1 MKQAKHRRGI
11 LALMLSLVFTLSLL
25 TACGGSNDSSKGG
38 GSEDS
43 SSSSE
48 DSSSS
53 SEDSSSSSEDN
64 GIVGLWESEEWG
76 GICLELLDDGTGTI
90 YTYSDMGDLTYEWDG
105 KTLTLITVDEDDGE
119 LEETTGE
126 LQADGSIGIMG
137 LGHFFPV
144 EERSYGPDMAGSS
157 FMEAGGMEG
166 ELEGDWIHSS
176 GHRMLT
182 FDGSGSVTFHETFE
196 GGSSSSSSGWYS
208 YDGQTVTVDTS
219 AGIAEGYIDSMGDL
233 IIEIDGEGGWYSRG
247 DSSQLTYP
255 DITGPEAELV
265 GQWVN
270 STTGDSVEFTSDG
283 SAVYAIGGSFGVA
296 SPFTFD
302 GETVT
307 FSDYTGYVDGDGDLI
322 VNGLDGWFSR
332 GESSG
337 SGGSSGD
344 SGSGDSG
351 YALDGAYD
359 NDDMSYSIVFY
370 PDGTF
375 ILSNVED
382 SVECTYTL
390 YDDGTLSIYIP
401 GDGAA
406 EGEYDFSENVV
417 YIDGMSGHFYEVSE
431 AWYTP

>member
-1 MKQAKHRRGI
+1 MKGKLRI
-11 LALMLSLVFTLSLL
+11 TLSLALALLLALCLL
-25 TACGGSNDSSKGG
+25 TACGDTGSDKASDSGGDLADDDGVVG
-38 GSEDS
+38 GSDKASDS
-43 SSSSE
+43 GG
-48 DSSSS
+48 DLA
-53 SEDSSSSSEDN
+53 DDD
-64 GIVGLWESEEWG
+64 GVVGLWESEEWG

-137 LGHFFPV
+137 LGYFFPV

-176 GHRMLT
+176 GNRMLT

-233 IIEIDGEGGWYSRG
+233 IIEIDGEGGWYSPG

-265 GQWVN
+265 GEWAN
-270 STTGDSVEFTSDG
+270 SSTGDSVEFTSDG
-283 SAVYAIGGSFGVA
+283 SVVYAIGGSFGVA

-307 FSDYTGYVDGDGDLI
+307 FSDYTGYIDGDGDLI
-322 VNGLDGWFSR
+322 VEGLDGWFSR
-332 GESSG
+332 TESSSSGGESD
-337 SGGSSGD
+337 SGD
-344 SGSGDSG
+344 SSYSLG
-351 YALDGAYD
+351 GAYD
-359 NDDMSYSIVFY
+359 NDDAEVSIVFY
-370 PDGTF
+370 SDGTVT
-375 ILSNVED
+375 ISDYNTAQD
-382 SVECTYTL
+382 GIYTVDGDYIYMEMEGAIPYEGW
-390 YDDGTLSIYIP
+390 YDASDDTFTVDGLL
-401 GDGAA
+401 
-406 EGEYDFSENVV
+406 GEFYAVYD
-417 YIDGMSGHFYEVSE
+417 

>member
-25 TACGGSNDSSKGG
+25 SGCGGGGDSSDKG
-38 GSEDS
+38 
-43 SSSSE
+43 SSSE
-48 DSSSS
+48 SG
-53 SEDSSSSSEDN
+53 EDN
-64 GIVGLWESEEWG
+64 GVVGLWESEDWG

-105 KTLTLITVDEDDGE
+105 ETLTILREDEDGE
-119 LEETTGE
+119 IKETTGE

-137 LGHFFPV
+137 LGYFFPV

-233 IIEIDGEGGWYSRG
+233 IIEIDGEGGWYSPG

-265 GQWVN
+265 GEWAN
-270 STTGDSVEFTSDG
+270 SSTGDSVEFTSDG
-283 SAVYAIGGSFGVA
+283 SVVYAIGGSFGVA

-307 FSDYTGYVDGDGDLI
+307 FSDYAGYIDSDGDLI
-322 VNGLDGWFSR
+322 VEGLDGWFSR
-332 GESSG
+332 AESSSSGGES
-337 SGGSSGD
+337 D
-344 SGSGDSG
+344 SGDSG
-351 YALDGAYD
+351 YSLGGAYD
-359 NDDMSYSIVFY
+359 NDDAEVSIVFY
-370 PDGTF
+370 SDGTVTISDF
-375 ILSNVED
+375 NTAQDGI
-382 SVECTYTL
+382 YTVDGSYVWL
-390 YDDGTLSIYIP
+390 EMDGTIYYEGYYDASSDIFTL
-401 GDGAA
+401 DGLV
-406 EGEYDFSENVV
+406 GE
-417 YIDGMSGHFYEVSE
+417 FYAVDD

>member
-1 MKQAKHRRGI
+1 MRQTKQRRGI
-11 LALMLSLVFTLSLL
+11 LALLLSLVFALSLL
-25 TACGGSNDSSKGG
+25 SGCGGGGDSSDKG
-38 GSEDS
+38 
-43 SSSSE
+43 SSSE
-48 DSSSS
+48 SG
-53 SEDSSSSSEDN
+53 EDN
-64 GIVGLWESEEWG
+64 GIVGLWESEDWG

-90 YTYSDMGDLTYEWDG
+90 YTYSDMGDITYSWDG
-105 KTLTLITVDEDDGE
+105 EVLTLMNENEDGE
-119 LEETTGE
+119 LEEVTGE
-126 LQADGSIGIMG
+126 LQEDGSLGIMG
-137 LGHFFPV
+137 LGYFFPV
-144 EERSYGPDMAGSS
+144 EERSYGPDMDGSS
-157 FMEAGGMEG
+157 FMEAGGMES
-166 ELEGDWIHSS
+166 ELEGDWIHTS
-176 GHRMLT
+176 GNRMLT
-182 FDGSGSVTFHETFE
+182 FDGSGSVTFQETYE

-208 YDGQTVTVDTS
+208 YDGETVTVDTS
-219 AGIAEGYIDSMGDL
+219 AGISEGYIDGDGDL
-233 IIEIDGEGGWYSRG
+233 IIEIDGEGGWYSPG

-255 DITGPEAELV
+255 DITGPEAEMV
-265 GQWVN
+265 GYWRN
-270 STTGDSVEFTSDG
+270 DTTGDYVEFTSDG
-283 SAVYAIGGSFGVA
+283 SVVYSIGGGIGFA

-307 FSDYTGYVDGDGDLI
+307 FSDYTGYIDGDGDLI
-322 VNGLDGWFSR
+322 VEGLDGWFSR
-332 GESSG
+332 TESSG
-337 SGGSSGD
+337 SGGSGD

>member
-25 TACGGSNDSSKGG
+25 SGCGGGGDSSDKG
-38 GSEDS
+38 
-43 SSSSE
+43 SSSE
-48 DSSSS
+48 SG
-53 SEDSSSSSEDN
+53 EDN
-64 GIVGLWESEEWG
+64 GVVGLWESEDWG

-137 LGHFFPV
+137 LGYFFPV

-176 GHRMLT
+176 GNRMLT

-233 IIEIDGEGGWYSRG
+233 IIEIDGEGGWYSPG

-265 GQWVN
+265 GQWAN
-270 STTGDSVEFTSDG
+270 SSTGDSVEFTSDG
-283 SAVYAIGGSFGVA
+283 SVVYAIGGSFGVA

-307 FSDYTGYVDGDGDLI
+307 FSDYTGYIDSEGDLI
-322 VNGLDGWFSR
+322 VEGLDGWFSR
-332 GESSG
+332 TESSSSGGESD
-337 SGGSSGD
+337 SGD
-344 SGSGDSG
+344 SSYSLG
-351 YALDGAYD
+351 GAYD
-359 NDDMSYSIVFY
+359 NDEAEVSIVFY
-370 PDGTF
+370 SDGTVTISDF
-375 ILSNVED
+375 NTAQDGI
-382 SVECTYTL
+382 YTVDGSYVWL
-390 YDDGTLSIYIP
+390 EMDGTIYYEGYYDASSDIFTL
-401 GDGAA
+401 DGLV
-406 EGEYDFSENVV
+406 GE
-417 YIDGMSGHFYEVSE
+417 FYAVDD